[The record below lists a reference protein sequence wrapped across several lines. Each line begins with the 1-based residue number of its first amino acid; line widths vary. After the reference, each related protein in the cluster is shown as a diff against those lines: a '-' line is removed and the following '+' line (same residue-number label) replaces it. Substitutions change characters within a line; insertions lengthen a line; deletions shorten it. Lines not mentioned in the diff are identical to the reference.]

1 MIKNNDT
8 PTVVI
13 LSLVAFVALTY
24 SFMFLNPMNA
34 EAFVDRTGGLEQGQ
48 AGYFWMGLIGTCFL
62 FVLSFLDQSQDELII
77 HLIASSSPILGG
89 WMFRVYLVGKC
100 KLLPW
105 RNY

>member
-1 MIKNNDT
+1 
-8 PTVVI
+8 
-13 LSLVAFVALTY
+13 
-24 SFMFLNPMNA
+24 
-34 EAFVDRTGGLEQGQ
+34 
-48 AGYFWMGLIGTCFL
+48 MGLIGTCFL
-62 FVLSFLDQSQDELII
+62 LVLSFLDQSQDELII

>member
-1 MIKNNDT
+1 MQGFTDK
-8 PTVVI
+8 
-13 LSLVAFVALTY
+13 LGLVFH
-24 SFMFLNPMNA
+24 
-34 EAFVDRTGGLEQGQ
+34 
-48 AGYFWMGLIGTCFL
+48 WMGLIGTCFL